1 MATGFGGEISIG
13 PRGFLRTLVDIL
25 DKSQMY
31 DNYVPV
37 EQFVFNDEIRTMAE
51 TVENTAAHIVNF

>member
-1 MATGFGGEISIG
+1 
-13 PRGFLRTLVDIL
+13 
-25 DKSQMY
+25 MY